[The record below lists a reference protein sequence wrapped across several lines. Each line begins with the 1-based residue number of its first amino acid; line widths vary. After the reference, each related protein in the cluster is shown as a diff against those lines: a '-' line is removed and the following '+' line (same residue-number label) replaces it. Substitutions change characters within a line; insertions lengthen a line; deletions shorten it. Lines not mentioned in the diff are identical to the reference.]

1 MWVYFNGFVYALSL
15 LTLIILVFRRDK
27 HILLKFALSLLFVFS
42 LQFVLQPLMPGIA
55 KRMIYL
61 IIMSADI
68 IFVFKLFRSIKKI
81 FLNKFLADR
90 LYVLKTALFWMVVII
105 GISEGAVAVLAES
118 KIIKLYS
125 PLVIMGRGN
134 NEDWRE
140 AHITGEKSKVFDPVL
155 FWKPADKYPYNKYG
169 FKGDVF
175 AKKKSGKKRIF
186 FYGDSNT
193 DGQDEVSY
201 AKFVQSMKIDSFE
214 IFNAGVAG
222 WSSYQGLKRFLS
234 EYDEWRPDVVFFSF
248 GWNDC
253 ANAMGRQDKEYSPPP
268 KVIIN
273 VQRFLLQYKT
283 TLFFLNLIKKDKA
296 NSYEY
301 LPRVS
306 KEDYIENINTAYQF
320 CRERGIQFI
329 VLTRPYVYEAK
340 FFETDS
346 TFRRFVPLYNETL
359 RILAEENN
367 IPLIDVQM
375 EFAGKDS
382 FFSDESHFNRNGY
395 KHLAEIITA
404 YTGELTRE
412 SLKFKK

>member
-15 LTLIILVFRRDK
+15 LTLIILIFRKDK
-27 HILLKFALSLLFVFS
+27 HILLKFALTLLFVFS
-42 LQFVLQPLMPGIA
+42 LQFVLQPLMPGTA
-55 KRMIYL
+55 KRITYL
-61 IIMSADI
+61 IIILVEI
-68 IFVFKLFRSIKKI
+68 IFVFNLYKSIEKK
-81 FLNKFLADR
+81 FSNRFLADR
-90 LYVLKTALFWMVVII
+90 LNILLTVLFWAVVII
-105 GISEGAVAVLAES
+105 GISEGAVTVLAEL

-155 FWKPADKYPYNKYG
+155 FWKPANKYPYNKYG
-169 FKGDVF
+169 FKGEVF
-175 AKKKSGKKRIF
+175 NKKKSGKIRIF

-193 DGQDEVSY
+193 DGQDEISY
-201 AKFVQSMKIDSFE
+201 EKFVQSMKQDSFE

-222 WSSYQGLKRFLS
+222 WSSHQGLKRFIS
-234 EYDEWRPDVVFFSF
+234 ECDEWRPDVVFFSF

-253 ANAMGRQDKEYSPPP
+253 ANAMERQDKEYSPPP
-268 KVIIN
+268 KVIVN
-273 VQRFLLQYKT
+273 VQRFLLQYNI
-283 TLFFLNLIKKDKA
+283 TLFFLNLIKKERAD
-296 NSYEY
+296 NTEY

-320 CRERGIQFI
+320 CRDRKIIFI
-329 VLTRPYVYEAK
+329 VLTRPYVYEAE
-340 FFETDS
+340 FFEIDS
-346 TFRRFVPLYNETL
+346 TFRRFVPLYNDTL
-359 RILAEENN
+359 RIFAEKNN
-367 IPLIDVQM
+367 IPIIDVQM

-395 KHLAEIITA
+395 KYLAEIIDS
-404 YTGELTRE
+404 YTEELARE